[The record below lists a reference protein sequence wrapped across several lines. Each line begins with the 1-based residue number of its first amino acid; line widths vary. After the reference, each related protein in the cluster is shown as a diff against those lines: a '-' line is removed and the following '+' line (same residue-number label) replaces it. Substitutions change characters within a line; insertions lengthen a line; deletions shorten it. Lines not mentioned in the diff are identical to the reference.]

1 MTSLN
6 NKKLSERAY
15 CSAASMA
22 KPLAIL
28 QAMTIYT
35 FMCPCKNVTCKYFCG
50 RLEELNQCMT
60 IFPPVRS
67 NRIFISII
75 SITQH

>member
-1 MTSLN
+1 MAQIIKESAEIACCL
-6 NKKLSERAY
+6 AA
-15 CSAASMA
+15 SAAG
-22 KPLAIL
+22 PLGIL
-28 QAMTIYT
+28 QTMTIYT
-35 FMCPCKNVTCKYFCG
+35 FMCPCKYVTCKYFSG
-50 RLEELNQCMT
+50 RLGGLNQCVT